1 VPSRLAIAAAAA
13 LVAASM
19 LAPPAFARRDFYDG
33 PDPRCSW
40 YKQQAMNEGRK
51 ARATT
56 GQAAKQHRA
65 RSDAYWKQY
74 NDCLRGNDW

>member
-1 VPSRLAIAAAAA
+1 MSSRFALAVAAA
-13 LVAASM
+13 LVSASM
-19 LAPPAFARRDFYDG
+19 LAPAALAARDFYNG

-56 GQAAKQHRA
+56 GKTSEQHRA

-74 NDCLRGNDW
+74 NACLRGNDW